1 MDELQA
7 ANFMNPSSDTRRIFM
22 IPLSYADEFFT
33 NPITCYVL
41 DCILILYCLVATA
54 FYFREKFSDLA
65 PEAVAAPENNAD
77 VYQVR
82 GSDHTMFSSA
92 AAAPLSVH
100 DFMFPLQEL
109 ERPKDTDPYQVLS
122 PTKRKKRKKKRSTAT
137 SAQET
142 DRDPYESLT
151 LTPVPPLPPH

>member
-1 MDELQA
+1 MDVQ
-7 ANFMNPSSDTRRIFM
+7 RRGVFVLFVLLV
-22 IPLSYADEFFT
+22 PVSCGNADEFFT

-77 VYQVR
+77 VY
-82 GSDHTMFSSA
+82 
-92 AAAPLSVH
+92 
-100 DFMFPLQEL
+100 QEL

>member
-1 MDELQA
+1 MDVQ
-7 ANFMNPSSDTRRIFM
+7 RRGVFVLFVLLV
-22 IPLSYADEFFT
+22 PVSCGNADEFFT

-82 GSDHTMFSSA
+82 RSDHTMFSSAA

-142 DRDPYESLT
+142 DRDPYESLA